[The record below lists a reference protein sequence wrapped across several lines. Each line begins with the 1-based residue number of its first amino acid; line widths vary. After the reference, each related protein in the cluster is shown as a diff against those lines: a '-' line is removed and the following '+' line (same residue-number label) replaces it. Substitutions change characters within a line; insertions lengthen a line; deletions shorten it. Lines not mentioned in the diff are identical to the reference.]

1 MKINKTAGSLFVSKD
16 GVNYLIPFILVTS
29 LFFFWGVANNMT
41 DTLLAAFKNILEMT
55 DFQTSF
61 IQMAFYGS
69 YACFAIPAA
78 LLIRKF
84 DFKTGII
91 LGLVLYIAGT
101 FLFYPASQLGSYGF
115 YLFAIYI
122 MAGGCSILETTANPY
137 ILSMGRPEN
146 ATRRLNF
153 AQSFNPI
160 GSISGIVLSQV
171 FILSHLSANKNEM
184 TDVQLQTA
192 QHHELLSVTT
202 TYMFLGVVLLF
213 LLLGIV
219 FYKKMPVTK
228 EKSTLSFGKTV
239 KTLIKRK
246 HYSMGVVAQF
256 FYVGAQIG
264 VWSYTIRYV
273 MLALGFVDPATDVIL
288 PEKVRAFIQDYP
300 FWSGLWQLDTAST
313 AENVGNTF
321 YLTSLILFTVSRF
334 VFTALMRYMRPGLL
348 LSIAA
353 TGAVISAITAIF
365 AGGMTGVVGLVL
377 ISFFMSLMFPTIYG
391 IALEG
396 LSENESKVGGSFLV
410 MAILGGAVLTAGQ
423 GLLSTVFEDIR
434 VSFWIPVV
442 CFVVVGLY
450 GMMANKDEKKSVY
463 NYTDFLKK

>member
-78 LLIRKF
+78 FLIRKF

-160 GSISGIVLSQV
+160 GSITGIVLSQV

-184 TDVQLQTA
+184 TDVQLQVA

-219 FYKKMPVTK
+219 FYKKMPATK

-273 MLALGFVDPATDVIL
+273 MLALGFVDPVTDSIL
-288 PEKVRAFIQDYP
+288 PEKVAAFLQNYP
-300 FWSGLWQLDTAST
+300 FWSGLWQLDGAST
-313 AENVGNTF
+313 AENIGNTF
-321 YLTSLILFTVSRF
+321 YLTSLIIFMFSRF
-334 VFTALMRYMRPGLL
+334 IFTALMRYMRPGML
-348 LSIAA
+348 LSVAA
-353 TGAVISAITAIF
+353 TGALLAAVVAIF
-365 AGGMTGVVGLVL
+365 MDGMTGVIGLVM

-410 MAILGGAVLTAGQ
+410 MAILGGALLTAGQ
-423 GLLSTVFEDIR
+423 GLLSTVFADIR
-434 VSFWIPVV
+434 VSFWIPVF
-442 CFVVVGLY
+442 CFVVVALY
-450 GMMANKDEKKSVY
+450 GLMANKDEKTFK
-463 NYTDFLKK
+463 L

>member
-1 MKINKTAGSLFVSKD
+1 MKNNTGSLFVSKD

-41 DTLLAAFKNILEMT
+41 DTLLAAFKNILEMS

-91 LGLVLYIAGT
+91 VGLILYVIGT
-101 FLFYPASQLGSYGF
+101 FLFYPASRLGSYNF

-160 GSISGIVLSQV
+160 GSITGIVLSQI

-184 TDVQLQTA
+184 TDAQLQSA
-192 QHHELLSVTT
+192 QNNELSAVTL
-202 TYMFLGVVLLF
+202 TYMFVGVVLLF
-213 LLLGIV
+213 LLLGII
-219 FYKKMPVTK
+219 FYKKMPATK

-239 KTLIKRK
+239 KTLVKRK
-246 HYSMGVVAQF
+246 HYSMGVITQF

-273 MLALGFVDPATDVIL
+273 MIALGFVDPATDVIL
-288 PEKVRAFIQDYP
+288 TDNVTAFMIDYP
-300 FWSGLWQLDTAST
+300 LWTSVWQLDGTST
-313 AENVGNTF
+313 AENIGNTF
-321 YLTSLILFTVSRF
+321 YLFSLILFMFSRF
-334 VFTALMRYMRPGLL
+334 IFTALMRYMRPGML

-353 TGAVISAITAIF
+353 TGALLAAVTAIF
-365 AGGMTGVVGLVL
+365 MNGMTGVIGLVM

-410 MAILGGAVLTAGQ
+410 MAILGGALLTAGQ
-423 GLLSTVFEDIR
+423 GLLSTVFADIR

-442 CFVVVGLY
+442 CFVVVALY
-450 GMMANKDEKKSVY
+450 GLMANKDEKAFK
-463 NYTDFLKK
+463 L

>member
-1 MKINKTAGSLFVSKD
+1 MNNTKANSLFVSKD
-16 GVNYLIPFILVTS
+16 GVNYLVPFILVTS

-41 DTLLAAFKNILEMT
+41 DTLLAAFKNILEMN

-69 YACFAIPAA
+69 YAVFAIPAA

-84 DFKTGII
+84 DFKTGI
-91 LGLVLYIAGT
+91 LVGLALYITGT
-101 FLFYPASQLGSYGF
+101 FLFYPASQLASYGF

-122 MAGGCSILETTANPY
+122 LAGGCSILETTANPY

-160 GSISGIVLSQV
+160 GSVSGIILSQV
-171 FILSHLSANKNEM
+171 FILSQLSANKSEM
-184 TDVQLQTA
+184 TDLQLLAA
-192 QHHELLSVTT
+192 QERELSAVTL
-202 TYMFLGVVLLF
+202 TYMMVGLVLLV
-213 LLLGIV
+213 LLIGMI
-219 FYKKMPVTK
+219 FYKKMPATK
-228 EKSTLSFGKTV
+228 EKSNLSFGKTV
-239 KTLIKRK
+239 GTLVKRK
-246 HYSMGVVAQF
+246 HYSLGVLAQF

-273 MLALGFVDPATDVIL
+273 MVALGFVDPVTDTIL
-288 PEKVRAFIQDYP
+288 PEKVSAFISEHP
-300 FWSGLWQLDTAST
+300 LWSGIWQLDAAST
-313 AENVGNTF
+313 AENVGNSF
-321 YLTSLILFTVSRF
+321 YLTSLLLFMVSRF
-334 VFTALMRYMRPGLL
+334 IFTALMRYLRPGLL
-348 LSIAA
+348 LAIAA
-353 TGAVISAITAIF
+353 TGALVAAITAIF
-365 AGGMTGVVGLVL
+365 ASGLTGVAGLVL

-423 GLLSTVFEDIR
+423 GLLSTTFGDIR

-450 GMMANKDEKKSVY
+450 GLMSNKEEAKAKIGG
-463 NYTDFLKK
+463 

>member
-1 MKINKTAGSLFVSKD
+1 MKNNTGSLFVSKE
-16 GVNYLIPFILVTS
+16 GVNYLVPFILVTS

-91 LGLVLYIAGT
+91 LGLILYIAGT
-101 FLFYPASQLGSYGF
+101 FLFYPASQLGSFGF

-137 ILSMGRPEN
+137 ILSMGRSEN

-160 GSISGIVLSQV
+160 GSISGIILSQV
-171 FILSHLSANKNEM
+171 FILSQLSANKNEM
-184 TDVQLQTA
+184 TDAQLQEA
-192 QHHELLSVTT
+192 QQSELLAVTL
-202 TYMFLGVVLLF
+202 TYMFVGVA
-213 LLLGIV
+213 LLLLLIGIIL
-219 FYKKMPVTK
+219 YKKMPATK
-228 EKSTLSFGKTV
+228 EKSSLSFGKTV
-239 KTLIKRK
+239 STLIKRK
-246 HYSMGVVAQF
+246 HYSLGVITQF

-273 MLALGFVDPATDVIL
+273 MIVLGFVDPVTDVIK
-288 PEKVRAFIQDYP
+288 PENIQLFLAEYP
-300 FWSGLWQLDTAST
+300 FWTSLWQLDVAST
-313 AENVGNTF
+313 AENIGNTF
-321 YLTSLILFTVSRF
+321 YLFSLILFMFSRF
-334 VFTALMRYMRPGLL
+334 IFTALMRYLRPGAL

-353 TGAVISAITAIF
+353 VGALFSAITAIF
-365 AGGMTGVVGLVL
+365 AVGMTGVVGLIL

-396 LSENESKVGGSFLV
+396 LSENESKVGGAFLV
-410 MAILGGAVLTAGQ
+410 MAILGGAVLTVGQ
-423 GLLSTVFEDIR
+423 GFLSTVFENIR

-442 CFVVVGLY
+442 CFVVIELY
-450 GMMANKDEKKSVY
+450 GIMANKDEKKSV
-463 NYTDFLKK
+463 